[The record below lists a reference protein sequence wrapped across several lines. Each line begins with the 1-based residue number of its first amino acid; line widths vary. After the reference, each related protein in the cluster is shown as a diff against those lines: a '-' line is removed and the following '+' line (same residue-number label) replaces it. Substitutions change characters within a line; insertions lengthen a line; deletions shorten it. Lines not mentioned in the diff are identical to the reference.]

1 MTNFDIKGYK
11 VLPNNTHRIYFSI
24 CGEGYGHSSRE
35 MAIAEKLKGMGA
47 DILVGSYGYVLDRL
61 SKNFDSI
68 ELKKE
73 FEMVGNKGSFDL
85 GATIKKSR
93 KDAIHFS
100 SIIKEEKETIG
111 NFEATCVV
119 ADGRTAAIFAAF
131 RLGLPCINVSNQT
144 SLEPFFRDSNFLV
157 RLIGKPVELTMQTA
171 TTLAEV
177 TLIPDLLPP
186 NTVCL
191 GSLSNSRHIMKKQCF
206 VGPVV
211 SAEFFDSA
219 HQIDMKNPFV
229 LILLGGHSFRYPI
242 FENILKIADRFADL
256 DFLIFTK
263 FKSDHLPPNV
273 KVSEFAPDISS
284 YMKAADLI
292 ITQAGH
298 STAMEILTTGK
309 PALIIPDRGQ
319 IEQENNA
326 RRMKELGS
334 CETLDY
340 DSLDPESLSS
350 KIRELL
356 NDKRYSEKAALYSG
370 MSKMMNGPLKAAQ
383 IVIELS
389 GRMQCY

>member
-1 MTNFDIKGYK
+1 MS
-11 VLPNNTHRIYFSI
+11 HRIYFSI

-47 DILVGSYGYVLDRL
+47 GILMGSYGYVLDRL
-61 SKNFDSI
+61 NKNFDSI
-68 ELKKE
+68 ELKRE
-73 FEMVGNKGSFDL
+73 FEMVGDKGSFDL

-93 KDAIHFS
+93 KTAIQFS
-100 SIIKEEKETIG
+100 SIIKEEKKAIE
-111 NFEATCVV
+111 NFDATCVV

-131 RLGLPCINVSNQT
+131 QLGLPCVNVSNQT
-144 SLEPFFRDSNFLV
+144 SLEPFFRDSNFLI

-191 GSLSNSRHIMKKQCF
+191 GSLGKSRHIMKKQFF

-211 SAEFFDSA
+211 SSEFFESA
-219 HQIDMKNPFV
+219 HRVDMKTSFV

-242 FENILKIADRFADL
+242 FENILKIADQFPEL

-273 KVSEFAPDISS
+273 NVSEFASDISL
-284 YMKAADLI
+284 YMKSADLI

-309 PALIIPDRGQ
+309 PALIIPDKGQ

-326 RRMKELGS
+326 RRMKELGA

-340 DSLDPESLSS
+340 DSLDPGSLSS

-356 NDKRYSEKAALYSG
+356 NDKRYREKAALYSE
-370 MSKMMNGPLKAAQ
+370 MSKTMNGPQKAAE
-383 IVIELS
+383 IIMELS
-389 GRMQCY
+389 GRIQCY

>member
-1 MTNFDIKGYK
+1 MSD
-11 VLPNNTHRIYFSI
+11 RIYFSI

-35 MAIAEKLKGMGA
+35 IAIAVKLKGMGA
-47 DILVGSYGYVLDRL
+47 DILMGSYGYVLERL

-68 ELKKE
+68 ELKRE
-73 FEMVGNKGSFDL
+73 FEMVGDKGSFDL
-85 GATIKKSR
+85 GATIRKSR
-93 KDAIHFS
+93 KTAILFS
-100 SIIKEEKETIG
+100 SMIKEEKKAIE
-111 NFEATCVV
+111 NFDATCVV

-131 RLGLPCINVSNQT
+131 QLGLPCVNVSNQT

-186 NTVCL
+186 DTICIGN
-191 GSLSNSRHIMKKQCF
+191 LSNSRHIMKKQCF

-211 SAEFFDSA
+211 SPEFFESA
-219 HQIDMKNPFV
+219 HQVDMKTPFI
-229 LILLGGHSFRYPI
+229 LTLLGGHSFRYPI
-242 FENILKIADRFADL
+242 FENILKIADQFL
-256 DFLIFTK
+256 GWDFLIFTN
-263 FKSDHLPPNV
+263 FKSDRLPPNV
-273 KVSEFAPDISS
+273 KISGFAADISS

-326 RRMKELGS
+326 QRMKELGA

-340 DSLDPESLSS
+340 DSLDPESLSL

-356 NDKRYSEKAALYSG
+356 NDKRYSEKAAHYSG
-370 MSKMMNGPLKAAQ
+370 MSKMMNGPQRSAR
-383 IVIELS
+383 IIMMLS

>member
-1 MTNFDIKGYK
+1 MISNNNVKGH
-11 VLPNNTHRIYFSI
+11 HRIYFSV

-35 MAIAEKLKGMGA
+35 IAIAEQLKRMEA
-47 DILVGSYGYVLDRL
+47 DILMGSYGYVLDRL
-61 SKNFDSI
+61 KKNFDSI
-68 ELKKE
+68 ELKRE
-73 FEMVGNKGSFDL
+73 FEMVGDKGSFDL
-85 GATIKKSR
+85 GATINKSR
-93 KDAIHFS
+93 KTAIQFS
-100 SIIKEEKETIG
+100 SIIKEEKKAIEK
-111 NFEATCVV
+111 FKATCIV
-119 ADGRTAAIFAAF
+119 ADGRTAAIFAGF
-131 RLGLPCINVSNQT
+131 QLGLPCVNVSNQT
-144 SLEPFFRDSNFLV
+144 SLEPFFKDSNFLV
-157 RLIGKPVELTMQTA
+157 RLIGKPVEFTMQTA

-191 GSLSNSRHIMKKQCF
+191 GSLGKSHHVMKKQCF

-211 SAEFFDSA
+211 SSEFFESA
-219 HQIDMKNPFV
+219 HQVGMKTPFV

-242 FENILKIADRFADL
+242 FENILKITDQFPGL
-256 DFLIFTK
+256 DFFIFTK
-263 FKSDHLPPNV
+263 FKSDHLPSNV
-273 KVSEFAPDISS
+273 KVSEFAADISS

-326 RRMKELGS
+326 RRMKELGA

-350 KIRELL
+350 KIRELIK
-356 NDKRYSEKAALYSG
+356 DKRYSEKAVLYSQ
-370 MSKMMNGPLKAAQ
+370 MSKMMNGPQKAAQ
-383 IVIELS
+383 IIMELS
-389 GRMQCY
+389 GRIQCY

>member
-1 MTNFDIKGYK
+1 
-11 VLPNNTHRIYFSI
+11 VSHRIYFSI

-35 MAIAEKLKGMGA
+35 LAIAERVKELGA
-47 DILVGSYGYVLDRL
+47 DILMGSYGYVFDRL

-68 ELKKE
+68 EIKRE
-73 FEMVGNKGSFDL
+73 FEMVGDKGSFDL

-93 KDAIHFS
+93 KTAIQFS
-100 SIIKEEKETIG
+100 SIIKEEKKAIDKF
-111 NFEATCVV
+111 NATCIVS
-119 ADGRTAAIFAAF
+119 DGRTAAIFAAF
-131 RLGLPCINVSNQT
+131 QLGLPCVNVSNQT

-186 NTVCL
+186 DTVCL
-191 GSLSNSRHIMKKQCF
+191 GSLAKSRHIMKKQCF

-211 SAEFFDSA
+211 SSEFFESA
-219 HQIDMKNPFV
+219 HQANMKTPFI

-242 FENILKIADRFADL
+242 FENILKIADQFQGL

-309 PALIIPDRGQ
+309 PALIIPDKGQ

-340 DSLDPESLSS
+340 DSLDAVSLSF

-356 NDKRYSEKAALYSG
+356 NNKRYREKAALYSK
-370 MSKMMNGPLKAAQ
+370 MSKTMNGPQKAAE
-383 IVIELS
+383 IIMELS

>member
-1 MTNFDIKGYK
+1 MS
-11 VLPNNTHRIYFSI
+11 HRIYFSVW
-24 CGEGYGHSSRE
+24 GEGYGHSSRE
-35 MAIAEKLKGMGA
+35 IAIAEQLKGMGA
-47 DILVGSYGYVLDRL
+47 DILMGSYGYVLDRL
-61 SKNFDSI
+61 GKNFDSI
-68 ELKKE
+68 ELKRE
-73 FEMVGNKGSFDL
+73 FEMVGDKGSFDL

-93 KDAIHFS
+93 KNAIQFS
-100 SIIKEEKETIG
+100 SIIKEEKKAIEK
-111 NFEATCVV
+111 FDATCVV

-131 RLGLPCINVSNQT
+131 QLGLPCVNVSNQT

-191 GSLSNSRHIMKKQCF
+191 GSLGKSLHIMKKQCF

-211 SAEFFDSA
+211 SSEFLECA
-219 HQIDMKNPFV
+219 HQGDIRTPFV

-242 FENILKIADRFADL
+242 FENILQIADQFPEL

-273 KVSEFAPDISS
+273 KVSEFATDISS
-284 YMKAADLI
+284 YMKASDLI

-309 PALIIPDRGQ
+309 PALIIPDKGQ

-326 RRMKELGS
+326 ERMRELGS

-340 DSLDPESLSS
+340 DSLDPESLSF
-350 KIRELL
+350 KNKGVTE
-356 NDKRYSEKAALYSG
+356 
-370 MSKMMNGPLKAAQ
+370 
-383 IVIELS
+383 
-389 GRMQCY
+389 

>member
-1 MTNFDIKGYK
+1 MS
-11 VLPNNTHRIYFSI
+11 HRIYFSI

-35 MAIAEKLKGMGA
+35 LAIAEKLNGMGA
-47 DILVGSYGYVLDRL
+47 EILMGSYGYVHERL

-68 ELKKE
+68 ELKRE
-73 FEMVGNKGSFDL
+73 FEMVGDKGSFDL

-93 KDAIHFS
+93 KTAMQFS
-100 SIIKEEKETIG
+100 SIIKEEKKALEK
-111 NFEATCVV
+111 FDATCVV
-119 ADGRTAAIFAAF
+119 ADGRTASIFAAF
-131 RLGLPCINVSNQT
+131 QLGLPCVNVSNQT

-157 RLIGKPVELTMQTA
+157 RLIGKPVDLTMQTA
-171 TTLAEV
+171 TTLAEI

-191 GSLSNSRHIMKKQCF
+191 ESLGKSRHIMKKQF
-206 VGPVV
+206 FIGPVV
-211 SAEFFDSA
+211 SSEFYKSD
-219 HQIDMKNPFV
+219 HQMDINTPFI
-229 LILLGGHSFRYPI
+229 LILLGGHAFRYPI
-242 FENILKIADRFADL
+242 FENILIIADQFPEL

-263 FKSDHLPPNV
+263 FKGDNLPPNV

-326 RRMKELGS
+326 RRMKELGA

-340 DSLDPESLSS
+340 DSLDPGSLSF

-356 NDKRYSEKAALYSG
+356 NDKRYSEKAVLYSR
-370 MSKMMNGPLKAAQ
+370 MSKTMDGPQKAAS
-383 IVIELS
+383 IIMELS
-389 GRMQCY
+389 GRIQCY

>member
-1 MTNFDIKGYK
+1 MF
-11 VLPNNTHRIYFSI
+11 HRIYFSI

-35 MAIAEKLKGMGA
+35 IAIAKRLKEMGA
-47 DILVGSYGYVLDRL
+47 DILMGSYGYVLDRL
-61 SKNFDSI
+61 SKDFDSI
-68 ELKKE
+68 ELKRE
-73 FEMVGNKGSFDL
+73 FEMVGDKGSFDL

-93 KDAIHFS
+93 KTAMQFS
-100 SIIKEEKETIG
+100 SIIKEEKKAIE
-111 NFEATCVV
+111 NFNATCVV

-131 RLGLPCINVSNQT
+131 QLGLPCINVSNQT

-157 RLIGKPVELTMQTA
+157 RLIGKPVELTLQTA
-171 TTLAEV
+171 TNLAEV

-186 NTVCL
+186 NTICL
-191 GSLSNSRHIMKKQCF
+191 ATLSNSRNTMKKQCF
-206 VGPVV
+206 VGPLV
-211 SAEFFDSA
+211 SSEFFESA
-219 HQIDMKNPFV
+219 HQVDMKTPFV

-242 FENILKIADRFADL
+242 FENILKIAGQFQEL

-273 KVSEFAPDISS
+273 KVSEFAADISS

-326 RRMKELGS
+326 KRMRELGV
-334 CETLDY
+334 CVTLDY
-340 DSLDPESLSS
+340 DSLDPDSLSS
-350 KIRELL
+350 KTRELL
-356 NDKRYSEKAALYSG
+356 NEKRYSEKAALYSG
-370 MSKMMNGPLKAAQ
+370 MSKMMNGPQKAAQ
-383 IVIELS
+383 IIMELS
-389 GRMQCY
+389 GRIQCY

>member
-1 MTNFDIKGYK
+1 VN
-11 VLPNNTHRIYFSI
+11 RIYFSI

-35 MAIAEKLKGMGA
+35 MAIAEKLGGMGA
-47 DILVGSYGYVLDRL
+47 DILLGSYGYVLDRL
-61 SKNFDSI
+61 RKNFDSI
-68 ELKKE
+68 ELKRE
-73 FEMVGNKGSFDL
+73 FEMVGDKGSFDL
-85 GATIKKSR
+85 GATIRKSR
-93 KDAIHFS
+93 KTAIQFS
-100 SIIKEEKETIG
+100 SIIKEEKKVIE
-111 NFEATCVV
+111 NFDATCVV

-131 RLGLPCINVSNQT
+131 QLGLPCVNVSNQT
-144 SLEPFFRDSNFLV
+144 SLEPFFKDSNFLV

-186 NTVCL
+186 NTICL
-191 GSLSNSRHIMKKQCF
+191 GSLSKSRHIMKKQCF

-211 SAEFFDSA
+211 SSEFFQSA
-219 HQIDMKNPFV
+219 HPVDLKAPFV

-242 FENILKIADRFADL
+242 FETILKIADRFAEL

-273 KVSEFAPDISS
+273 KVSEFAADISS

-326 RRMKELGS
+326 KRMRELGA

-340 DSLDPESLSS
+340 DFLDPESLSS

-356 NDKRYSEKAALYSG
+356 NDMRYSEKAALYSR
-370 MSKMMNGPLKAAQ
+370 MSKMMNGPQKAAE
-383 IVIELS
+383 IIMELS

>member
-1 MTNFDIKGYK
+1 MA
-11 VLPNNTHRIYFSI
+11 HRIYFSI

-35 MAIAEKLKGMGA
+35 MAIAERLKGMGA
-47 DILVGSYGYVLDRL
+47 NILMGSYGYVLDRL

-68 ELKKE
+68 ELKRE
-73 FEMVGNKGSFDL
+73 FEMVGDKGSFDL

-93 KDAIHFS
+93 KTAIQFS
-100 SIIKEEKETIG
+100 SIIKEEKKAIEK
-111 NFEATCVV
+111 FDATCVV

-131 RLGLPCINVSNQT
+131 QLGLPCVNVSNQT

-157 RLIGKPVELTMQTA
+157 RLVGKPVELTMQTA

-191 GSLSNSRHIMKKQCF
+191 GSLGKSLHIMKKQCF
-206 VGPVV
+206 IGPVV
-211 SAEFFDSA
+211 SSEFFKCS
-219 HQIDMKNPFV
+219 HQGDIKTPFV

-242 FENILKIADRFADL
+242 FENMLKIADQFPEL
-256 DFLIFTK
+256 DFIIFTK
-263 FKSDHLPPNV
+263 FKRDHLPSNV
-273 KVSEFAPDISS
+273 KVSEFATDISS
-284 YMKAADLI
+284 YMKSSDLI

-298 STAMEILTTGK
+298 STAMEILTVGK
-309 PALIIPDRGQ
+309 PALIIPDKGQ

-326 RRMKELGS
+326 KRMKELGA

-356 NDKRYSEKAALYSG
+356 NNKRYREKAALYSE
-370 MSKMMNGPLKAAQ
+370 MSKTMNGPQKAAE
-383 IVIELS
+383 IIMELS
-389 GRMQCY
+389 GRIQCY